1 MVASFVS
8 DGGAALLHFW
18 RKKVLYQMVI
28 QLRLEAFQLKK
39 KMLMDSHLILCCYLL
54 LFQFSWTRGLLPK
67 GDEIHGH
74 VLHIYGKI
82 IVKYIR
88 GPCTLSSY
96 THLKTNG

>member
-39 KMLMDSHLILCCYLL
+39 NMLMDSHLILCCYLL
-54 LFQFSWTRGLLPK
+54 LFQFLWTRVFAQKVMRLMDMSFTSMGKSLLK
-67 GDEIHGH
+67 
-74 VLHIYGKI
+74 
-82 IVKYIR
+82 
-88 GPCTLSSY
+88 C
-96 THLKTNG
+96 